1 MLKKMHNAK
10 GFTLI
15 ELMIVI
21 AIIGILAA
29 IAIPMYRAQSCKAKL
44 TEVTNAMSH
53 IASAVVSYYNENGEL
68 PDSMGSADAI
78 KTSLGVNV
86 DPAVLDRIKD
96 NSSVTW
102 TRTGSLGA
110 DAGYIQ
116 VTTATA
122 ASGTL
127 SGCPNTVTNQTI
139 VLSTQSNIAAD
150 DPIKW
155 DWDSTRSSIAT
166 NFLPKR

>member
-53 IASAVVSYYNENGEL
+53 IASAVGAYYNENGEL
-68 PDSMGSADAI
+68 PNSLGNAAAI
-78 KTSLGVNV
+78 QNTLGVNV
-86 DPAVLDRIKD
+86 DPTVLTRIG
-96 NSSVTW
+96 SVAW
-102 TRTGSLGA
+102 NRTGTAGA
-110 DAGYIQ
+110 DAGNIT
-116 VTTATA
+116 VTLASA
-122 ASGTL
+122 ASGAL
-127 SGCPNTVTNQTI
+127 AGCPTTVTGQTI
-139 VLSTQSNIAAD
+139 ILSTQTNIAAD
-150 DPIKW
+150 DPIRW
-155 DWDSTRSSIAT
+155 NWDSASTIQGT
-166 NFLPKR
+166 FLPRR